1 MNPWL
6 ILGFVVAIAV
16 SGGVGMY
23 QGKGLGKAEVQQK
36 WDQERA
42 AQEAEYAAAQ
52 AAAREKEQTLQANA
66 DSLRKEKDRE
76 IRDLNARAV
85 ALTNSL
91 RDRPSRTTTE
101 SSPVPGAASTG
112 PAPVVCTGKELP
124 REDAEFLVREAGRA
138 DELRASLKQCYAQ
151 YEALKPN

>member
-6 ILGFVVAIAV
+6 ILGFVLAVAAA
-16 SGGVGMY
+16 GGAGLY
-23 QGKGLGKAEVQQK
+23 QGRELGMAEVQQK
-36 WDQERA
+36 WDRERA

-52 AAAREKEQTLQANA
+52 AAAREKEQELQASA

-101 SSPVPGAASTG
+101 SSPVPGATSTG
-112 PAPVVCTGKELP
+112 PAPLVCTGAGLSKE
-124 REDAEFLVREAGRA
+124 DGEFLAGEASRA
-138 DELRASLKQCYAQ
+138 DEARSLLKQCYEQ
-151 YEALKPN
+151 YQTLRK

>member
-6 ILGFVVAIAV
+6 ILGFVLAIAV

-91 RDRPSRTTTE
+91 RDRPSRTTAE
-101 SSPVPGAASTG
+101 SSSVPSATNTG
-112 PAPVVCTGKELP
+112 PAPLVCTGAGLSKE
-124 REDAEFLVREAGRA
+124 DGEFLAGEASRA
-138 DELRASLKQCYAQ
+138 DEARALLKQCYEQ
-151 YEALKPN
+151 YQALRK